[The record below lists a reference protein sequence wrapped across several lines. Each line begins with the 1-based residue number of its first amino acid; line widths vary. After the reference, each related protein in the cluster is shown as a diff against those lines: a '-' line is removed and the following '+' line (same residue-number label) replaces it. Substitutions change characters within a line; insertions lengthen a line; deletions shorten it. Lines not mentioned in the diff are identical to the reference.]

1 MDQEPLVLVDA
12 RDLEIQ
18 AIIDKVDNAAP
29 LNKAELELLRMIKAQ
44 DLIVLSISPMPAPV
58 GRITFFMKKDSI
70 S

>member
-44 DLIVLSISPMPAPV
+44 DPDCLVYKSHARAV